1 MLARAGAST
10 RQTQA
15 LNSPLPIPTFRM
27 RLLSLFT
34 LLCGAVAV
42 SAGGHAAGATTFAVR
57 SKLSLKDTPQSAYH
71 QKDLTVEE
79 TSSSVPSVRGGAG
92 PFKPSAVAQF
102 ATIITILK

>member
-1 MLARAGAST
+1 M
-10 RQTQA
+10 
-15 LNSPLPIPTFRM
+15 M

-34 LLCGAVAV
+34 LLCGAAAV
-42 SAGGHAAGATTFAVR
+42 SAGGRSAGSSTFVVK
-57 SKLSLKDTPQSAYH
+57 SKLKDTQQPPVNRQR
-71 QKDLTVEE
+71 DLNVEE